1 MKQPLMGP
9 GGCVV
14 SYSGWHAEERDDND
28 DDENDDDEN
37 DDDENDDNDDDDN
50 NFRPWSTPP
59 HIRTWK
65 T

>member
-1 MKQPLMGP
+1 MKQRLMGP

-28 DDENDDDEN
+28 DDNDDN
-37 DDDENDDNDDDDN
+37 DENDDNDDDDN
-50 NFRPWSTPP
+50 NFRPWFTPP